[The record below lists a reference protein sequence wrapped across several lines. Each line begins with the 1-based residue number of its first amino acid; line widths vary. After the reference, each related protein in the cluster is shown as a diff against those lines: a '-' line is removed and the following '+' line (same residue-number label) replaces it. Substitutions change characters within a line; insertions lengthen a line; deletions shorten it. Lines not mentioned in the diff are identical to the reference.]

1 MQINQHGGSNMGF
14 IILLFSGIFFS
25 FSSYFTKIVT
35 NMTSMSGVITSFSRY
50 LLGAIIMFIYIIAS
64 KKTFK
69 SNDFKPVIQRA
80 VYNSLSI
87 VLFSA
92 ALGYTTMTNANLLK
106 QTYPVFVVL
115 LVPLMLKEE
124 KIKKSTYLYLV
135 LIMAGSYIVADP
147 SFGNI
152 NKGDLLSIIASVIA
166 GISIIYL
173 KKARVNNEGYL
184 IVFYVMLIGTLVNIP
199 FALNDLL
206 NFEVDALH
214 FVIISAILGGL
225 GQVFLTWGFK
235 YVDSATGSLISS
247 SRIVISTLMG
257 IVLLNEPFNSRII
270 IGMMLILGSLVGL
283 SGYFDKRK
291 TIEGN

>member
-1 MQINQHGGSNMGF
+1 MGF

-135 LIMAGSYIVADP
+135 LIMVGSYIVADP

-152 NKGDLLSIIASVIA
+152 NKGDLLSIIAAVIA

-173 KKARVNNEGYL
+173 KKARINNEGYL
-184 IVFYVMLIGTLVNIP
+184 IVFYVMLIGTFVNIP
-199 FALNDLL
+199 FAINDLL
-206 NFEVDALH
+206 NFEVSALH
-214 FVIISAILGGL
+214 YVMISAILGGL

-247 SRIVISTLMG
+247 GRIVISTLMG

-270 IGMMLILGSLVGL
+270 IGMILILGSLVGL

-291 TIEGN
+291 TIE

>member
-1 MQINQHGGSNMGF
+1 MGF

>member
-1 MQINQHGGSNMGF
+1 MGF

-106 QTYPVFVVL
+106 QTYPVFVVF

-184 IVFYVMLIGTLVNIP
+184 IVFYVMLIGTFVNIP
-199 FALNDLL
+199 FALNDLV

-214 FVIISAILGGL
+214 FVIISAILGDL

-270 IGMMLILGSLVGL
+270 IGIILILGSLVGL

-291 TIEGN
+291 TIEAN